1 VLSPGIVLNG
11 RYQLTQRIA
20 AGGMGEVW
28 RGSDLLLHREV
39 AVKVLLPA
47 LMADQEFITRFR
59 TEARMMAAL
68 RHPGIVQVYDYGE
81 NATAGDDRFDF
92 LVMEYIEGTPLTK
105 RIQQTGRLGVAET
118 MTIVAQVAEALQ
130 AAHEAGIIH
139 RDVKPSNLLVRPAG
153 AIVLVD
159 FGVARSAGITSI
171 TSTNVVMGSAHYMA
185 PEQAEGKPV
194 SAATDVYALGAV
206 AFSCLAGRPPY
217 VGDNPL
223 AVLAQLIHGQPPVLP
238 GDIPA
243 AAGAVVLRA
252 LAREPG
258 QRFPSAAA
266 LAEAARAVAAQPG
279 GAVARAYGSATP
291 GQTYGSATPGQTY
304 GSGTPGQTFGSAA
317 PVQPS
322 APAYGAAAPGQPGYR
337 AAAPVPGAA
346 ASGAVQAPAVPAPG
360 ADRRRKKLL
369 AVVAGAV
376 VLASGGTGV
385 VLASQSGSGGQAQ
398 IQQPPAQGED
408 VAAKEE
414 VAVTEPTKSKGGKP
428 AKPNGPAPASSPA
441 GTGDSPA
448 QPGTTSAPT
457 DPATTP
463 ATPGPGTTTTPSGT
477 PTTAPATTTPAAPEP
492 TQPYTATQV
501 CGSGY
506 TVIDSAPLKASGV
519 VKGRVHLLYQASS
532 GKNCVVTLKTVSVGK
547 KTATTA
553 YLEVKG
559 KSRVTDSGSFAY
571 YAGPVSATAKATC
584 VKWGGS
590 VGTATYASPFEHCD

>member
-1 VLSPGIVLNG
+1 MLSPGIVLNG

-28 RGSDLLLHREV
+28 RGSDLLLHREI

-81 NATAGDDRFDF
+81 NAAVGNDSLDY
-92 LVMEYIEGTPLTK
+92 LVMEYIEGTPLAK
-105 RIQQTGRLGVAET
+105 RIQQAGRLGPAET
-118 MTIVAQVAEALQ
+118 MTLVAQVAEALQ
-130 AAHEAGIIH
+130 TAHEAGIIH

-159 FGVARSAGITSI
+159 FGVARSVGVTGI

-185 PEQAEGKPV
+185 PEQAEGRPV

-223 AVLAQLIHGQPPVLP
+223 AVLAQLVHGQPPVMP
-238 GDIPA
+238 EDVPPA
-243 AAGAVVLRA
+243 VGAVVLRA

-266 LAEAARAVAAQPG
+266 LAEAARAAASAPASVRPASG
-279 GAVARAYGSATP
+279 VYGSAVP
-291 GQTYGSATPGQTY
+291 GRPGAA
-304 GSGTPGQTFGSAA
+304 FGSAR
-317 PVQPS
+317 PGQP
-322 APAYGAAAPGQPGYR
+322 GAVFGSAAPGQPG
-337 AAAPVPGAA
+337 AAFGSAAPGQAAFGAA
-346 ASGAVQAPAVPAPG
+346 VFSPGDASAQEAK
-360 ADRRRKKLL
+360 RRRKKLL
-369 AVVAGAV
+369 AVVAGAA
-376 VLASGGTGV
+376 VLALGGTGV
-385 VLASQSGSGGQAQ
+385 VLANQSSGGGSQAQ
-398 IQQPPAQGED
+398 IQQPSAQAAGQDVPVREEAPA
-408 VAAKEE
+408 A
-414 VAVTEPTKSKGGKP
+414 EPSKSKGGKT
-428 AKPNGPAPASSPA
+428 AKPNGTTRPSSPAPAGGRSV
-441 GTGDSPA
+441 
-448 QPGTTSAPT
+448 Q
-457 DPATTP
+457 
-463 ATPGPGTTTTPSGT
+463 PGTTTTPTDAATTPPAPEPGTTATTGT
-477 PTTAPATTTPAAPEP
+477 PTTEPTTAPTTTPPGAEP
-492 TQPYTATQV
+492 TQPYTAAQV

-506 TVIDSAPLKASGV
+506 QVIDSAALKASGA
-519 VKGRVHLLYQASS
+519 VKGRVYLLYQASS
-532 GKNCVVTLKTVSVGK
+532 GKNCVVTLKTTSVGE

-571 YAGPVSATAKATC
+571 YAGPVRAAAAATC